1 MRRIVFTT
9 AASIVAIALA
19 PAGAMARSHH
29 KRHHSRTHHARVRI
43 RHERF
48 GNLTMPTTPTTTP
61 TTPPPPPADSV
72 ATVTSFTGGVLTI
85 TLNNGS
91 TVSAWSPTR
100 PRSSARRRRRW
111 GRTWPA
117 AAATLA
123 LAATIMV
130 RYAEGWIKADAD
142 NDDQAEANQTCTT
155 ADLTPGAFIRGAEL
169 GISSVGAT
177 WDKVVL
183 IL

>member
-9 AASIVAIALA
+9 AASIVVIALA

-61 TTPPPPPADSV
+61 TTPTPPPADSV

-91 TVSAWSPTR
+91 TVSGMVTNATEIECEASQAMGSDVAR
-100 PRSSARRRRRW
+100 RSSD
-111 GRTWPA
+111 GGPGGDNQGSGGGDNQGSSGGDNQGSGD
-117 AAATLA
+117 
-123 LAATIMV
+123 
-130 RYAEGWIKADAD
+130 ENQGQD
-142 NDDQAEANQTCTT
+142 NDD
-155 ADLTPGAFIRGAEL
+155 
-169 GISSVGAT
+169 
-177 WDKVVL
+177 
-183 IL
+183 